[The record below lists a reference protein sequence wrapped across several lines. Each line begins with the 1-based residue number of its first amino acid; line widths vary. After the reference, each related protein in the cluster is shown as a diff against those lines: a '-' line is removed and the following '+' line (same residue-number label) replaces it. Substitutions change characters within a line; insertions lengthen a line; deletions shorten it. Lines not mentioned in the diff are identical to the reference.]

1 MTEIA
6 KAEHILAGLRAKRDA
21 AVARGIELGEER
33 TTLAFA
39 AHASDDAKARK
50 RLDELNREAALHDS
64 ELRSLDA
71 AIAEAA
77 KRVTAAQA
85 AEARAADRVRAEE
98 ARKTVAEL
106 AEVFAYTDKH
116 LLAALKGL
124 IAIERGVEELHQ
136 KDVAFPTAVQ
146 LRLGIVAVLGT
157 WLQQLPKMWWNE
169 LSAGLRYRAPADRQS
184 AMSYWAQIEPSLR
197 NQIGART
204 GEVEPTKRR
213 VGEKEEAA

>member
-6 KAEHILAGLRAKRDA
+6 KAEHVLNNLRQKREA
-21 AVARGIELGEER
+21 LVAHGHSLGEER
-33 TTLAFA
+33 TQIAFA
-39 AHASDDAKARK
+39 AHAGDDAKARK
-50 RLDELNREAALHDS
+50 RLDELNREAALHES

-71 AIAEAA
+71 AIAEAT
-77 KRVTAAQA
+77 KRLAAADAAEAQA
-85 AEARAADRVRAEE
+85 ANRVRAEE

-106 AEVFAYTDKH
+106 AEVFEYTDQH

-124 IAIERGVEELHQ
+124 IAIDRGVEELHQ

-169 LSAGLRYRAPADRQS
+169 LSAGLRFRAPADRQS
-184 AMSYWAQIEPSLR
+184 AMSYWAQLEPSLR
-197 NQIGART
+197 SQIAQHA
-204 GEVEPTKRR
+204 GEVPASERPKQ
-213 VGEKEEAA
+213 KEVA